1 VVWPDNI
8 KTQEPVLPLP
18 DSSIYAMR

>member
-8 KTQEPVLPLP
+8 KTQEPMLPLP
-18 DSSIYAMR
+18 ASSIYAIR